1 MKNIILPAF
10 IAVLFGA
17 GIMSCSMVEG
27 AMGENADV
35 STLGGFLDTLWSLVK
50 GFLPSLAAW
59 ECVCVIF
66 SPRKRQHYTNM
77 VMAVVPLNKNME
89 FGDAV
94 KSLSSGLGI
103 AHSSPASKAV
113 FDEEVA
119 KAKVEA
125 AKTQTKA

>member
-17 GIMSCSMVEG
+17 GLMSCSMVEG

-35 STLGGFLDTLWSLVK
+35 STLGGFLDTIWSLLK

-59 ECVCVIF
+59 EGGCSIF

-77 VMAVVPLNKNME
+77 VMAVVPLNKNVE
-89 FGDAV
+89 FGDAL
-94 KSLSSGLGI
+94 KSLGSGLGL
-103 AHSSPASKAV
+103 AHSSDATKV
-113 FDEEVA
+113 TNDKEVA
-119 KAKVEA
+119 DQKTEALKEKA
-125 AKTQTKA
+125 